1 MIFNLKELMVGF
13 GQMLLADVAWVL
25 ADHLDHVAEL
35 GLVIEHLVQRL
46 PCLSILLC
54 CPSPYLTLQV
64 SLVKLHLM
72 VDVGED
78 LQVLVCDLLPLLRVL
93 LNADPRL
100 RLRSNLPLLK
110 LLNIESTLLAV
121 LIDIFVGLEVE
132 FLVEVLI
139 LQLDVLEQLL
149 RIQFEH
155 PRPQQVLIHIE
166 HLLLKLLSDL
176 GRDRILAV
184 RSSLN

>member
-46 PCLSILLC
+46 PCLSILLRG
-54 CPSPYLTLQV
+54 PSPYLTLQV
-64 SLVKLHLM
+64 RLVKLHLM